1 MKRKNINEE
10 VKKAMVKEFL
20 LAYEKNNKLTIRQ
33 FSIRKFGN
41 CNSTFFLWVK
51 KYDVNGVYS
60 NRNSGRITALA
71 PTNNPIV
78 KIEKPQVKIKSQLVS
93 VKYGEFEISFPS
105 DVEKE
110 SIITF
115 VSSIRS
121 ISNGL

>member
-1 MKRKNINEE
+1 MKRKNINKE

-51 KYDVNGVYS
+51 KYDVHGVYS
-60 NRNSGRITALA
+60 NRNSGGITALA